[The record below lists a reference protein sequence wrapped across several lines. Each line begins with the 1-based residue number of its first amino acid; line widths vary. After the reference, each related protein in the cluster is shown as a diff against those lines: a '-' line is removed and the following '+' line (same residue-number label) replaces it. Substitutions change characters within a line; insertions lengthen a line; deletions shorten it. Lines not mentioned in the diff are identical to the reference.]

1 MNCCDN
7 VTVGSLIYLMVLS
20 FLALNE
26 TVALLRIV
34 TIVQEVN
41 KKQRNNV

>member
-7 VTVGSLIYLMVLS
+7 VTVGSLIYLMVLL